1 MKVEVKQYKPK
12 WARRSNAECLD
23 IFVEGVPVF
32 SIELIREDDG
42 SLYYRCH
49 DEGCF
54 DEDADRPMY
63 NLEGHFPELFE
74 AV

>member
-12 WARRSNAECLD
+12 WARGAEVECLD
-23 IFVEGVPVF
+23 IFVEGTVVF
-32 SIELIREDDG
+32 SIEFLREDDG

-54 DEDADRPMY
+54 DKDADLALY
-63 NLEGHFPELFE
+63 NLEGHIPEVFE